1 MTVKELINKLKEM
14 PKDAEVEIEIEVVNS
29 GYVSVEI
36 GRVDEVFEASD
47 NTIVL
52 QSIY

>member
-29 GYVSVEI
+29 GYVSVEM
-36 GRVDEVFEASD
+36 GKVNEVFETSN
-47 NTIVL
+47 NTVVL

>member
-14 PKDAEVEIEIEVVNS
+14 PKDAEIEMEILIANS
-29 GYVSVEI
+29 DYVSVETGKI
-36 GRVDEVFEASD
+36 DEVFETSN
-47 NTIVL
+47 NTVVL

>member
-14 PKDAEVEIEIEVVNS
+14 PENAEVEMEIEVVNS
-29 GYVSVEI
+29 GYVSVET
-36 GRVDEVFEASD
+36 GKVDEVFETSY
-47 NTIVL
+47 NTVVL